1 MASFNHLD
9 QLVQA
14 PFHCVV
20 KVELVEGSEEAQ
32 DVAFQN
38 RKLSQK
44 LHEMAQ
50 FGTFVLL
57 VLKNVE
63 GCKSK
68 MY

>member
-1 MASFNHLD
+1 MASFSHLD